1 MVVRSKGVTIV
12 YFTILVVYND
22 DIEPT
27 GHLSLDKNWLKSLW
41 INCQIIKQL

>member
-22 DIEPT
+22 YIEPT
-27 GHLSLDKNWLKSLW
+27 GHLSLDKKLAGILMDKLSN
-41 INCQIIKQL
+41 N